1 MDNFGYVMN
10 LYHMFKMKREK
21 MGTLDNNMNN
31 EMLINIYEKSG
42 NLMYVMNLMI
52 YRIKIT
58 SLSKLSRCS

>member
-1 MDNFGYVMN
+1 
-10 LYHMFKMKREK
+10 

-58 SLSKLSRCS
+58 SLSKLFRCG

>member
-1 MDNFGYVMN
+1 
-10 LYHMFKMKREK
+10 

-58 SLSKLSRCS
+58 SLSKLSRCG